1 MKAKDLKDLLSNVND
16 NAEILFD
23 RYDHFLDEYECYD
36 YRDLSRT
43 SDGTVLIELKRAE
56 ADDDKTVENSSSSDD
71 DSDEEELKTDEMLD
85 DMMDSDFAAAM

>member
-1 MKAKDLKDLLSNVND
+1 MKVKDLKDLLSNVND

-23 RYDHFLDEYECYD
+23 KYDHFLDEYECYD
-36 YRDLSRT
+36 YRDLSRA

-56 ADDDKTVENSSSSDD
+56 ADDDKTVEDDSSFD

-85 DMMDSDFAAAM
+85 DMLDSDFAAAI

>member
-56 ADDDKTVENSSSSDD
+56 ADDDKTVEDDSSFD

-85 DMMDSDFAAAM
+85 DMLDSDFAAAI

>member
-16 NAEILFD
+16 NVEILFD

-56 ADDDKTVENSSSSDD
+56 ADDDKTVEDDNSFDG
-71 DSDEEELKTDEMLD
+71 SDEEELKTDEMLD
-85 DMMDSDFAAAM
+85 DMLDSDFAAAM